1 MKSKFR
7 QMLHFNRNLVRVF
20 AAVFGLFA
28 LCPTVIQAQADEPDT
43 LITNAVEA
51 LKSNDLDTLVRSSL
65 GDAEFQ
71 QLGEQWDTS
80 RQQRLGEISEQDRAE
95 FAGFMGLLLAPG
107 SEEMIL
113 SMIEPKLAE
122 LQTGLMQFVALF
134 QGMGAMQIQQLTDVD
149 AEAKQNLTAALN
161 ASAQWIT
168 TNDLANTD
176 KARQAIQIVVEK
188 ARALEIKSLDDIAN
202 LSYQNML
209 NKAGEVLAL
218 ARDVLTNYGI
228 SVDALLDSIEVETL
242 SNDGSKANVVTRFE
256 FLGTPQSIES
266 TLINQDG
273 RWVSEDA
280 LRQAQMISLLN
291 QMPSSS
297 SAVSGSAEVSS
308 VSASL
313 TAQSA
318 DDSDPANRL
327 QKSLLENPFLQR
339 WQIDLE
345 VIGVSNGFATLR
357 LRGAPAGLQDAVKQ
371 GQDLTQMDVQNL
383 PIAEDR
389 MAVNALRNVLETL
402 ANRGEFDSAM
412 ILPADN

>member
-51 LKSNDLDTLVRSSL
+51 LKSNDLATLVRSSL